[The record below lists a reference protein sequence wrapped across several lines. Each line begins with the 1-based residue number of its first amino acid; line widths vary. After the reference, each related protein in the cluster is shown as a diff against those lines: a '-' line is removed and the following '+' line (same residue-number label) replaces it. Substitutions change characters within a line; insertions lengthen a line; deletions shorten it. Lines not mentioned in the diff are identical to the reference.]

1 MADKQDL
8 KMVMAVVTFP
18 LIMFLAYVIVNQ
30 LGDLVLWIA
39 GGLMFVGLA
48 YFAARSVSA
57 QDPITYLF
65 IYRPML
71 LVVSAVIAIVV
82 IALLMWVL
90 APIVKMLAWLLLG
103 FVLYSLFLR
112 YYAPKLSR
120 EVESFVFE

>member
-1 MADKQDL
+1 MADRQDL
-8 KMVMAVVTFP
+8 KMVMAAITFP

-39 GGLMFVGLA
+39 GGLTFVGIA

-65 IYRPML
+65 VYRPML
-71 LVVSAVIAIVV
+71 LVVSVVITIVV
-82 IALLMWVL
+82 IALLIWIL
-90 APIVKMLAWLLLG
+90 APIVKILAWLLLG
-103 FVLYSLFLR
+103 MVLYSLFLR